1 MVEWGQPF
9 SGKEGQ
15 WWAPGK
21 GWPLRGHNQV
31 LESQLERQLM
41 MPARQ
46 SLPPRGDGSQ
56 GEGQELVEV
65 KSLQR

>member
-1 MVEWGQPF
+1 MIEWGQPF

-15 WWAPGK
+15 WWAPGN
-21 GWPLRGHNQV
+21 GWPLRGHDQV
-31 LESQLERQLM
+31 LESQLERQPM

-46 SLPPRGDGSQ
+46 SLPPRGDGNQ

-65 KSLQR
+65 KSLRR